1 MKRFHI
7 RIADNETGEVWYE
20 GDGNAIIGAVNEGE
34 HVAVLGR
41 TECSLED
48 IAKTINGAQVA
59 VKVMCERNP
68 TAKKLLRIVKKNTRT
83 TEDK

>member
-20 GDGNAIIGAVNEGE
+20 GDANAIIGAANEEG
-34 HVAVLGR
+34 HVSVFGR
-41 TECSLED
+41 TECSAID

-59 VKVMCERNP
+59 VKAMLKRNP
-68 TAKKLLRIVKKNTRT
+68 TAKKLLRAAKLDARK